1 MIFRRNRAKGGKF
14 IALTFLYFFFLKL
27 TLNVLP
33 LQA

>member
-14 IALTFLYFFFLKL
+14 IALTFLYFFLKL